1 MRLPGDVFQN
11 FLNKEVELV
20 TSYAFICTGI
30 FKLND
35 SLVYDEC
42 KYVVEDGNTKYYF
55 NAEEIAGISIITEED
70 K

>member
-1 MRLPGDVFQN
+1 MRLPEDVFQN
-11 FLNKEVELV
+11 FLNKKVELV
-20 TSYAFICTGI
+20 TSYAFICTGM

-42 KYVVEDGNTKYYF
+42 RYVVEDGITKYYF
-55 NAEEIAGISIITEED
+55 NAEEIAGISVITEED